1 MFCDCGTGSR
11 VPWESSATAPTPPE
25 LPEEEPIRFE
35 PTKGEKPLPISPNIS
50 VQKLRR
56 RPHAPIDADYC
67 FNHTSSRKESAC
79 DGCGLSFCRRCLA
92 KFEGKSLCAA
102 CKNYRTRL
110 LQRKPRTPGFATAS
124 FVTALFAGPALFC
137 MVPYMMGTQSRWL
150 TLLFLLPQ
158 AFALAAGIH
167 ALIAIRRDPNRSGGH
182 LAVAGV
188 GMASLVCVL
197 MLLVAVF
204 ASKIWV

>member
-1 MFCDCGTGSR
+1 MFCDCGVGLR
-11 VPWESSATAPTPPE
+11 VPWESSAIAPTPPE

-35 PTKGEKPLPISPNIS
+35 PTQGDAPRAKTPDIGK
-50 VQKLRR
+50 VKLRR

-67 FNHTSSRKESAC
+67 FNHTSSRKESPC
-79 DGCGLSFCRRCLA
+79 DGCGLSFCKRCLA

-110 LQRKPRTPGFATAS
+110 LQRKPQTPRFATAS
-124 FVTALFAGPALFC
+124 FVTALFAGPALFL
-137 MVPYMMGTQSRWL
+137 MAPYMMGTQSRWL
-150 TLLFLLPQ
+150 TLLLLLPQ

-167 ALIAIRRDPNRSGGH
+167 ALLAIRRDPSRGGGH

-188 GMASLVCVL
+188 GLASLACVL
-197 MLLVAVF
+197 MLLATVF